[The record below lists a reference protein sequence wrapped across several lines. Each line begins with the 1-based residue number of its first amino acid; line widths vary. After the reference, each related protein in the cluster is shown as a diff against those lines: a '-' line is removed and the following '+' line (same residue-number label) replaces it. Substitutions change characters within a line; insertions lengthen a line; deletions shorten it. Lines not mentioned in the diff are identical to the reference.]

1 MTYIIARPVTDALD
15 GVPPLQRYR
24 GQYAAMPDQRF
35 LLGIAADAVSPR
47 FISEDELRHYAG
59 LLMCSKYWPEVDG
72 HLRQEIIPIWTHAFA
87 RVHEAIRAERAAR
100 EAEADELAEKAIW
113 EARDRNSN
121 KPHPGDL
128 CQTWAVA
135 AVHAGK
141 ARGEADGAN
150 FHAGQALQD
159 TWRIIVNNLHCAP
172 PEPFRS
178 DLRLQ
183 PAYPFGRN

>member
-1 MTYIIARPVTDALD
+1 MTYIIAEPVTGVLD
-15 GVPPLQRYR
+15 GVRPLQRYY

-35 LLGIAADAVSPR
+35 LLGIAADAINPR
-47 FISEDELRHYAG
+47 LVTEDELRHYAG

-72 HLRQEIIPIWTHAFA
+72 HLRQRIIPIWTHAFA

-113 EARDRNSN
+113 ETRDPNSN

-135 AVHAGK
+135 AVHARK
-141 ARGEADGAN
+141 ARGEADRAN
-150 FHAGQALQD
+150 FHAGQGLRD
-159 TWRIIVNNLHCAP
+159 TWGIIVNNLHCTP

-178 DLRLQ
+178 DLRLR
-183 PAYPFGRN
+183 PAFLFGRD